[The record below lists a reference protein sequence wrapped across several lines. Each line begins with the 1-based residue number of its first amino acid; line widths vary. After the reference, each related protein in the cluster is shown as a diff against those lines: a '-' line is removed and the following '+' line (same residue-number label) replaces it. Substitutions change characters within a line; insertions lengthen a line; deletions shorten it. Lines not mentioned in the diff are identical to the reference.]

1 MLKEKKLFLFD
12 IDGTVCQG
20 ARLIDGTRELLGAI
34 RQAGGQFVF
43 ITNNSTKSISDY
55 IVKFQQLGIMTD
67 YSNFVTASSATI
79 QYLKQQ
85 YPGKLIYVMGT
96 VSLIRELKKSG
107 IRVTIDCEDA
117 EIACVLVAYDNELTY
132 QKLTD
137 TCRILST
144 RDVDYLATNP
154 DLVCPIEFGFV
165 PDCGSFCE
173 MIGHAVGRKPHVI
186 GKPQPDMVEMSLKL
200 NHYSRS
206 QTLVVG
212 DRMYTDILCGVNA
225 GVETALVLT
234 GEATREDAAVG
245 SYHPDYIFDTVAQLY
260 EAWK

>member
-107 IRVTIDCEDA
+107 IRVTTDCEDA
-117 EIACVLVAYDNELTY
+117 EIACEESE
-132 QKLTD
+132 QE
-137 TCRILST
+137 S
-144 RDVDYLATNP
+144 
-154 DLVCPIEFGFV
+154 
-165 PDCGSFCE
+165 
-173 MIGHAVGRKPHVI
+173 KP
-186 GKPQPDMVEMSLKL
+186 E
-200 NHYSRS
+200 R
-206 QTLVVG
+206 
-212 DRMYTDILCGVNA
+212 
-225 GVETALVLT
+225 
-234 GEATREDAAVG
+234 
-245 SYHPDYIFDTVAQLY
+245 
-260 EAWK
+260 